1 VIRREVGYGRYDT
14 DAERQLVGE
23 IYRDLRLYVDSFLP
37 SMKLI
42 AKERIGAKVH
52 KRCDEPATPY
62 RRLLELAALT
72 PETAARL
79 KEQYLALNP
88 AALRRRLTDNEKRL
102 ARMCSLKMQT
112 RRKELAA
119 TG

>member
-1 VIRREVGYGRYDT
+1 MSDERDKEGQAQGFKVSDRRKRY
-14 DAERQLVGE
+14 
-23 IYRDLRLYVDSFLP
+23 
-37 SMKLI
+37 
-42 AKERIGAKVH
+42 
-52 KRCDEPATPY
+52 DEPATPY

-102 ARMCSLKMQT
+102 ARMCSLKMQI
-112 RRKELAA
+112 RRKEVAA

>member
-1 VIRREVGYGRYDT
+1 MVRREVGYGRYDT
-14 DAERQLVGE
+14 EAERELIAA
-23 IYRDLRLYVDSFLP
+23 IYSDLCLYTNFFLP
-37 SMKLI
+37 QMKLI
-42 AKERIGAKVH
+42 AKRRDGAKLS
-52 KRCDEPATPY
+52 KRYDRPATPY

-88 AALRRRLTDNEKRL
+88 AALRRRLTDNEKKL
-102 ARMCSLKMQT
+102 VRMCALKMQT
-112 RRKELAA
+112 RRKEVAA